1 MDVEEEVIFPWNL
14 IKETCGIKKY
24 KEMVDEIK
32 IRKERRNEQT
42 RESIYEDGDTR
53 VDDCMALVVF
63 GQ

>member
-32 IRKERRNEQT
+32 IRK
-42 RESIYEDGDTR
+42 
-53 VDDCMALVVF
+53 
-63 GQ
+63 